1 MHEKVCKMDINLNEM
16 NTYFVDALPDND
28 AQDND
33 DSSENTTSAAAAE
46 GIALNYIMD
55 NISDIDAVR
64 KEKR

>member
-1 MHEKVCKMDINLNEM
+1 M

>member
-1 MHEKVCKMDINLNEM
+1 MDINLNEM